1 MGQPICELPMT
12 SDQEDARQPDQT
24 PGARLTRVIDR
35 SPATRLVEELHRSS
49 AIDAFQASQQHSIF
63 ATMQAIESPVSRI
76 ARELTNSDV
85 LRMSSAL
92 QQQWAERTREIS
104 EFAEL
109 AKRSSMA
116 LRQSLMP
123 WQPVVSDLAMAASRT
138 ANCILAWRDRY
149 ASQHD
154 AAVEAMRRL
163 ESSIGPARRLAEQFG
178 EQLHIAAQL
187 SQSPAF
193 QSWLSEMSSVEM
205 QERMEQLLQEAS
217 EDTSSSSPDM
227 AMPPAAMQATA
238 TSLVSWLVGCLA
250 ALRSSGLPHADRMVL
265 YGYALTIACFLYTE
279 IGSNQDHA
287 EHMTKIDAQSQ
298 AMNAKLDEQNRS
310 GRQMVA
316 LNQALLDLEMADHTY
331 QVVVR
336 SAPLRTVLSEP
347 ATHWLP
353 CGEEVQ
359 VLRAAGKWRFVQ
371 TVDEEGALRFGW
383 VLNKHLERLTEPD

>member
-1 MGQPICELPMT
+1 MT

-35 SPATRLVEELHRSS
+35 SSATRLVEQMQRNS
-49 AIDAFQASQQHSIF
+49 AIHALHAAQQHPSI
-63 ATMQAIESPVSRI
+63 AAMRDIESPATRF
-76 ARELTNSDV
+76 ARELANSDV
-85 LRMSSAL
+85 LRMSSGIRQNLADRMGQL
-92 QQQWAERTREIS
+92 NEYAEMAR
-104 EFAEL
+104 
-109 AKRSSMA
+109 RSAMA

-123 WQPVVSDLAMAASRT
+123 WQPVVSELAMAASRT
-138 ANCILAWRDRY
+138 ANDILAWRDRY
-149 ASQHD
+149 APQRD

-163 ESSIGPARRLAEQFG
+163 ESSTGPVRRLAEQFG

-187 SQSPAF
+187 SQSSAF

-217 EDTSSSSPDM
+217 EDTSSSSPGM
-227 AMPPAAMQATA
+227 ATPPAAMQATA
-238 TSLVSWLVGCLA
+238 ASLVSWLVGCLA

-287 EHMTKIDAQSQ
+287 EHMAKIDAQSQ
-298 AMNAKLDEQNRS
+298 VMNAKLDEQNRS

-316 LNQALLDLEMADHTY
+316 LNQAMLDLEMADHTY

-336 SAPLRTVLSEP
+336 SAPFRAELSEP

-353 CGEEVQ
+353 YGEEAQ

-371 TVDEEGALRFGW
+371 TVDDEGALRFGW
-383 VLNKHLERLTEPD
+383 VLNKHLERLTAPD

>member
-1 MGQPICELPMT
+1 MT
-12 SDQEDARQPDQT
+12 SDQEDARQPDQA

-35 SPATRLVEELHRSS
+35 SSATRLVEQMQRNS
-49 AIDAFQASQQHSIF
+49 AIHALHATQRHPSI
-63 ATMQAIESPVSRI
+63 AAMRGIESPATRFAI
-76 ARELTNSDV
+76 ELANSDV
-85 LRMSSAL
+85 LRMSSGIRQNLADRMGQL
-92 QQQWAERTREIS
+92 NEYAEMAR
-104 EFAEL
+104 
-109 AKRSSMA
+109 RSAMA

-123 WQPVVSDLAMAASRT
+123 WQPVVSELAMAASRT
-138 ANCILAWRDRY
+138 ANDILAWRDRY
-149 ASQHD
+149 APQRD

-163 ESSIGPARRLAEQFG
+163 ESSIGPVRRLAEQFG
-178 EQLHIAAQL
+178 EQLHVAAQL
-187 SQSPAF
+187 IQSPAF

-227 AMPPAAMQATA
+227 APPPAAMQGTA

-287 EHMTKIDAQSQ
+287 EHMAKIDAQSQ

-316 LNQALLDLEMADHTY
+316 LYQARLDLEMADHTY
-331 QVVVR
+331 QVIVG
-336 SAPLRTVLSEP
+336 SAPFRAELSEP
-347 ATHWLP
+347 AMHWLP
-353 CGEEVQ
+353 YGEEVQ
-359 VLRAAGKWRFVQ
+359 VLRAAGKWRFVR
-371 TVDEEGALRFGW
+371 TVDDEGALRFGW